1 MSYQE
6 LIETLTYLK
15 ENRKLGSEADALV
28 APFKATVC
36 PVRFQFESMSRT
48 FANPHDPAFE
58 GGQTVVGE
66 IIGENLEFSLL
77 LPPVESEW
85 AESLEKGEQFD
96 GTAKFLGFDG
106 LYQRG
111 IFGYQGKLEVKEDD
125 DSLDDPDEPEEK
137 TEHAAV
143 GEEPVEVEEEPVED
157 EEEPVEEPVEDE
169 EEQEEPMVPL
179 SGDKLEGDR
188 ENLSVE
194 PQPGQEEE
202 ASEPNPV
209 AVLEVPPTEPDEKAE
224 PASGDSVS
232 PDRHRVEEKTE
243 PVQSNEPKP
252 APGKKVMAPAEIARV
267 MNKKYDGGLESLSPK
282 ERKIYFKEKNDR
294 KVRKKHSW
302 KLAETVE
309 KKESNRSE
317 VMRIMNKQ
325 YDQGLESLTQA
336 ERYVYDQE
344 RRRRGKRKGFKDKT
358 KPKRPGLHRL
368 YLSPVLLLASLVSLG
383 NGAAGLFFFFSL
395 LIGYFLHPWV
405 SFWMGEDPCTDL
417 FRTRLLR
424 EKKFRRGAGLFALS
438 LCLFSSALVLAFPLF
453 SASLFMMYG
462 TETFKGFKKDFK
474 K

>member
-1 MSYQE
+1 MNYRE
-6 LIETLTYLK
+6 LIDALTFLK

-28 APFKATVC
+28 DPFKATVC

-77 LPPVESEW
+77 LPPIESEW

-111 IFGYQGKLEVKEDD
+111 IFGYQGKLEVEEKDEATT
-125 DSLDDPDEPEEK
+125 DEPE
-137 TEHAAV
+137 
-143 GEEPVEVEEEPVED
+143 GETDEPVVEEDSVED
-157 EEEPVEEPVEDE
+157 EVKPVEEP
-169 EEQEEPMVPL
+169 EEPMVL
-179 SGDKLEGDR
+179 FSGDKPEGDR

-194 PQPGQEEE
+194 PQAGQEEE
-202 ASEPNPV
+202 APEPNPV
-209 AVLEVPPTEPDEKAE
+209 AVWDVPQTEPGEKAE
-224 PASGDSVS
+224 PVS
-232 PDRHRVEEKTE
+232 SDPVGPDRRRVEEKTE

-252 APGKKVMAPAEIARV
+252 VPGKKVMARAEIARV
-267 MNKKYDGGLESLSPK
+267 MNKKYDGGFESLSPK

-309 KKESNRSE
+309 KKENNHSE

-336 ERYVYDQE
+336 ERYVYQKEQD
-344 RRRRGKRKGFKDKT
+344 RRRKRNIPNDKT
-358 KPKRPGLHRL
+358 KPKRPGQFRL
-368 YLSPVLLLASLVSLG
+368 FLGVVLLFASVISLG
-383 NGAAGLFFFFSL
+383 KEAAGLFFFFSL
-395 LIGYFLHPWV
+395 LIGYLLHPWV

-417 FRTRLLR
+417 FRTRWLR
-424 EKKFRRGAGLFALS
+424 EPKFRRGAGLFALS
-438 LCLFSSALVLAFPLF
+438 LCLFSSFYGLAIILFFVSLV
-453 SASLFMMYG
+453 MMYG
-462 TETFKGFKKDFK
+462 TKTFKDLKKGFKK
-474 K
+474 

>member
-1 MSYQE
+1 MKYQE

-36 PVRFQFESMSRT
+36 PVRFRFESMSRT

-111 IFGYQGKLEVKEDD
+111 IFGYQGELEVEEKDEATT
-125 DSLDDPDEPEEK
+125 DEPE
-137 TEHAAV
+137 
-143 GEEPVEVEEEPVED
+143 GETDEPVVEEDPVQD
-157 EEEPVEEPVEDE
+157 EEEPAVVEEDPVQDEAEPVEE
-169 EEQEEPMVPL
+169 LEEPMVPL
-179 SGDKLEGDR
+179 SGEKPEGDR

-194 PQPGQEEE
+194 PQAGQGEE
-202 ASEPNPV
+202 APEPNPV
-209 AVLEVPPTEPDEKAE
+209 AVREVPPTEPDEKAE
-224 PASGDSVS
+224 PASSDSVS
-232 PDRHRVEEKTE
+232 PDRDRVEEKTE

-317 VMRIMNKQ
+317 VIRIMNKQ
-325 YDQGLESLTQA
+325 YDQGIESLTQA
-336 ERYVYDQE
+336 ERYVYDKE
-344 RRRRGKRKGFKDKT
+344 RGRRRKRNGFKDKT
-358 KPKRPGLHRL
+358 KPKRPGQFRL
-368 YLSPVLLLASLVSLG
+368 FLGVVLLFASVISLG

-395 LIGYFLHPWV
+395 LIGYLLHPWV

-424 EKKFRRGAGLFALS
+424 EPKFRRGAGLFALS

-453 SASLFMMYG
+453 CASLFMMYG